1 MSKGAP
7 PTLGDRIQDFMIR
20 AMEGAVRLLPE
31 PWVVALGG
39 ALGGVAGGVLR
50 LRRRVV
56 EENLTRAF
64 PERDAAWIRKTAGAS
79 YRHLGKEAVALLR
92 MGALGPRQVWE
103 RTEVDGIHHL
113 REPLARGQGVILLTG
128 HLGNWEVG
136 GASLAVRE
144 IPLDVVARRQNNP
157 LFNARL
163 NRTREALGMR
173 VVDRSGS
180 TKTLLRALRSGR
192 AVALVAD
199 QNVLTGGVFVD
210 FFGVPAATARGPA
223 LLAQRAGAAVVF
235 ATALRLPGLR
245 SRYHVALRP
254 LDPPPPGLEAEAA
267 TRDLLRRYLS
277 ALEEAIGQAPAQYL
291 WAHKRWK
298 TRPEAAELPREA
310 AELPPE
316 AAQLPPDAAELP
328 PGDAVPVVRTTA
340 ETNDASRTGPAP
352 DPHDEGEHP

>member
-1 MSKGAP
+1 MNKAARATP
-7 PTLGDRIQDFMIR
+7 GDRIQDLLIR
-20 AMEGAVRLLPE
+20 GMEGAVRLLPE
-31 PWVVALGG
+31 TWVVALGG
-39 ALGGVAGGVLR
+39 ALGGVAGSVFR
-50 LRRRVV
+50 LRRGVV
-56 EENLTRAF
+56 EANLTRAF
-64 PERDAAWIRKTAGAS
+64 PDRNPAWIRKVAAAS

-92 MGALGPRQVWE
+92 MGALGPRQVEE
-103 RTEVDGIHHL
+103 RTEVDGLHHL
-113 REPLARGQGVILLTG
+113 REPLARGQGVVLLTG

-180 TKTLLRALRSGR
+180 TKALLRALRSGR
-192 AVALVAD
+192 VVALVAD
-199 QNVLTGGVFVD
+199 QNVITGGVFVD
-210 FFGVPAATARGPA
+210 FFGVLAATARGPA

-245 SRYHVALRP
+245 SRYRVVLRP
-254 LDPPPPGLEAEAA
+254 LEPPSGDLEAEAA

-277 ALEEAIGQAPAQYL
+277 ALEETIREAPAQYL

-298 TRPEAAELPREA
+298 SRPGS
-310 AELPPE
+310 AELPP
-316 AAQLPPDAAELP
+316 DH
-328 PGDAVPVVRTTA
+328 AVPVVRKTA
-340 ETNDASRTGPAP
+340 ETNDASRTGPVP
-352 DPHDEGEHP
+352 DPHDEGERP

>member
-1 MSKGAP
+1 MSGEPRA
-7 PTLGDRIQDFMIR
+7 TLGDRVQDLLIR
-20 AMEGAVRLLPE
+20 GMEAAVRLLPE

-39 ALGGVAGGVLR
+39 GVGAVVGSVLR
-50 LRRRVV
+50 IRRRVV
-56 EENLTRAF
+56 EGNLATAF
-64 PERDAAWIRKTAGAS
+64 PQRDPAWIRRTASAS
-79 YRHLGKEAVALLR
+79 WVHLGREGVALLR

-103 RTEVDGIHHL
+103 RTEVEGIEHL
-113 REPLARGQGVILLTG
+113 RAPLARGQGVVLLTG

-136 GASLAVRE
+136 GAALAVRE
-144 IPLDVVARRQNNP
+144 ISLDVVARRQNNP

-192 AVALVAD
+192 VVALVAD

-245 SRYHVALRP
+245 SRYHVALHP
-254 LDPPPPGLEAEAA
+254 LDPPDPELDPEAA
-267 TRDLLRRYLS
+267 TLDLLQRYLL
-277 ALEEAIGQAPAQYL
+277 ALEEAIRAAPDQYL

-298 TRPEAAELPREA
+298 TRPGPGSGAERGRGGGPDGTELP
-310 AELPPE
+310 
-316 AAQLPPDAAELP
+316 
-328 PGDAVPVVRTTA
+328 GTDAVPSG
-340 ETNDASRTGPAP
+340 ETNTARSPEPNAPPRPGPLP
-352 DPHDEGEHP
+352 DPPHQGERP